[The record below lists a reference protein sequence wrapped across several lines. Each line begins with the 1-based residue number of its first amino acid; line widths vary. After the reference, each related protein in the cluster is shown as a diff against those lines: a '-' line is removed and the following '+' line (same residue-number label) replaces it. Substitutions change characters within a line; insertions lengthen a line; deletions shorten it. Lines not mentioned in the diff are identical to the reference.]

1 MLLKVYGWKGA
12 NLIFAGLCLS
22 CAAFGALMRPLELK
36 VKIIEPEK
44 KETDNVET
52 SLQNISTTSNETS
65 NKRKCSGWTRAISS
79 LESKFQV
86 VDQKQVTMAN
96 NNLAKGIIP
105 MNTSTLMSHVV
116 LGIDI
121 RPNTELVKTFIA
133 III

>member
-1 MLLKVYGWKGA
+1 
-12 NLIFAGLCLS
+12 
-22 CAAFGALMRPLELK
+22 MRPLELK

-44 KETDNVET
+44 KEMDITET
-52 SLQNISTTSNETS
+52 SHQNIPITSIETSKETS
-65 NKRKCSGWTRAISS
+65 NKRKSSGWTRAISS